1 MLTLG
6 VRYLNGVSAAA
17 DPYDRDTAEWPPHPG
32 RVFMALA
39 AAHFQ
44 TGGQASERAALEWLE
59 MQDSPL
65 MHAPN
70 ARTLKVVTQF
80 VPVNPRLVDE
90 RKARSKEQRD
100 GKKPPPPL
108 QSAPGIIR
116 SRHPRS
122 FARARLEDETVWLMW
137 PDVEPPPGI
146 HEALSALCA
155 KVTRIGHSSSLVQMW
170 LDDSP
175 QVGVPNWVP
184 DENAAIARLRIAA
197 PGTLADLEWCFN
209 ASANELYADLLVAAE
224 DSSDKK
230 AQKIARARLRKE
242 FGDGPPPRHRPHLS
256 VSQGYAAPLP
266 AAEPATHVQGTV
278 LDPHFLPLRF
288 ERLDGPYRY
297 LDLLDTLSV
306 CQRWHEALCSQ
317 CKDLSPPVVSVISG
331 RTPDGAPLDGPHLAF
346 IPLAFVGFSHADGRL
361 LGFAI
366 ALPQTI
372 SQEHRRGVFTALER
386 VQEDGLK
393 LGRLG
398 SWRIV
403 PVAAQRPPI
412 GLLPETWTAYPD
424 GSTHW
429 ATVTPIAFDQHP
441 KAKDNAGYQ
450 SEVAGM
456 IRLAC
461 QRIGLPEPREIVA
474 TPCRLI
480 WACLQHLHFHGCFV
494 RMEASVAIAT
504 RS

>member
-137 PDVEPPPGI
+137 PDVEP
-146 HEALSALCA
+146 
-155 KVTRIGHSSSLVQMW
+155 
-170 LDDSP
+170 
-175 QVGVPNWVP
+175 
-184 DENAAIARLRIAA
+184 
-197 PGTLADLEWCFN
+197 
-209 ASANELYADLLVAAE
+209 NELYADLLVAAE

-474 TPCRLI
+474 TPVSAHLGVPPAPTFPRLLRKDGSERRHSHAILIFSELVRGPMLLGAGRYRGYGLCRPI
-480 WACLQHLHFHGCFV
+480 GPD
-494 RMEASVAIAT
+494 E
-504 RS
+504 